1 MGKKVTLKQ
10 IAELSDVSLTTVHR
24 VLNGKGGCSK
34 DVEEKILRIAR
45 ERGYYVNTIAPL
57 QNKGPMHIALLFPLR
72 EKGAHFFLSR
82 MLDGY
87 LKCRDEVSQ
96 FNVVFQEFYIDK
108 PNMEEALENMSR
120 ILKQIYREQPVCYD
134 GVIIYGLSI
143 TSEAQVWINRIIGSG
158 TKVVVLERSPQG
170 LEDVC
175 SVEVNDTLAGNLAGE
190 MLSKCIHSSGTAIV
204 FGQKFL
210 EGDDPN
216 GTTCVNCL
224 KEYNPDLNVVQVPLD
239 LSIDQSQVILQT
251 LEKYPDV
258 VGVYTTCA
266 RHTHSLLKAMEMT
279 DIKLQAIIGS
289 ELFEESYQ
297 ALRDRRLDAV
307 IDKRPELIGYDA
319 LRLIFANL
327 VNKERLPLSHKVTP
341 RIVLRANSEICF
353 LAKEEENYYGKDND
367 FE

>member
-10 IAELSDVSLTTVHR
+10 IAELAEVSLTTVHR

-34 DVEEKILRIAR
+34 EVEEKILKIAK
-45 ERGYYVNTIAPL
+45 EKGYYVSTVAPL
-57 QNKGPMHIALLFPLR
+57 QNKGPVHIALLFPLR

-87 LKCRDEVSQ
+87 LQCRDEVSQ
-96 FNVVFQEFYIDK
+96 FNVVFSEFYIDK
-108 PNMEEALENMSR
+108 PNMQEALENLSR
-120 ILKQIYREQPVCYD
+120 ILKQIYREQPVRYD

-143 TSEAQVWINRIIGSG
+143 TSEAEMWINRIIGSG
-158 TKVVVLERSPQG
+158 TKVVVLERSPKG

-190 MLSKCIHSSGTAIV
+190 MLSKCIHTSGTVVI
-204 FGQKFL
+204 FNQKFL
-210 EGDDPN
+210 DGVDPN
-216 GTTCVNCL
+216 GSTCASCL
-224 KEYNPDLNVVQVPLD
+224 KEYNPNLKIVQVPMD

-251 LEKYPDV
+251 LQQYPDV

-266 RHTHSLLKAMEMT
+266 RHTHSLLKALELT
-279 DIKLQAIIGS
+279 DVSLQAVIGS
-289 ELFEESYQ
+289 ELFEESYH
-297 ALRDRRLDAV
+297 ALQERRLDAV

-327 VNKERLPLSHKVTP
+327 VKKERLPISHKVTP
-341 RIVLRANSEICF
+341 RIILRANSEMCY

>member
-10 IAELSDVSLTTVHR
+10 IAELADVSLTTVHR

-34 DVEEKILRIAR
+34 EVEEKIVRIAR
-45 ERGYYVNTIAPL
+45 ERGYYVSPITPL
-57 QNKGPMHIALLFPLR
+57 QNTGPMHIALLFPLR

-108 PNMEEALENMSR
+108 PNMEEAMEYMVR
-120 ILKQIYREQPVCYD
+120 ILKQIYREQPVRYD
-134 GVIIYGLSI
+134 GVVIYGLSI
-143 TSEAQVWINRIIGSG
+143 TDEAEVWINRIIGSG
-158 TKVVVLERSPQG
+158 IKVVVLERSPQG
-170 LEDVC
+170 LQDIC

-190 MLSKCIHSSGTAIV
+190 MLSKCIHSTGTAII
-204 FGQKFL
+204 FSQKFL
-210 EGDDPN
+210 GGEDPN
-216 GTTCVNCL
+216 GITCEKCL
-224 KEYNPDLNVVQVPLD
+224 REYNPDLKVVQIPMD
-239 LSIDQSQVILQT
+239 MSINQSDKILQI
-251 LEKYPDV
+251 LKEYPDV
-258 VGVYTTCA
+258 IGVYATSA
-266 RHTHSLLKAMEMT
+266 RHTNSLLDAMEKA
-279 DIKLQAIIGS
+279 DIHLQAIIGS
-289 ELFEESYQ
+289 ELFEESYR
-297 ALRDRRLDAV
+297 ALQERRLDAV

-327 VNKERLPLSHKVTP
+327 VNKERLPISHKVTP
-341 RIVLRANSEICF
+341 RIVLRANSELCF